1 MLILAHRGDGGG
13 SCDGGLATQVLLCMR
28 KTTTPL
34 LKRYVGPV
42 LARPCGLGCDGTV
55 RPGAPSLILF
65 FCYVFFLFSIS
76 VFISNSNFLFCFA
89 GIELGFPP
97 KLYLGA
103 DQYQIVCKD
112 IFICNS
118 T

>member
-1 MLILAHRGDGGG
+1 VRRRLGHAGA
-13 SCDGGLATQVLLCMR
+13 SLCEEDDD
-28 KTTTPL
+28 PL
-34 LKRYVGPV
+34 PKWYVGPV
-42 LARPCGLGCDGTV
+42 LAGPCGLGCDGPV
-55 RPGAPSLILF
+55 RPGAPSLIF
-65 FCYVFFLFSIS
+65 FCYVSFLFSIS
-76 VFISNSNFLFCFA
+76 IFISNSNFLFCFA

-103 DQYQIVCKD
+103 QQYQIVYKD